1 MEKKVKKDINEILD
15 KRIKRERRI
24 ERIVGLIGLIG
35 GIVLG
40 IRILMWMVTLI
51 N

>member
-1 MEKKVKKDINEILD
+1 MEIKKK
-15 KRIKRERRI
+15 KRIEDILKRERRI
-24 ERIVGLIGLIG
+24 ERIVCLIGLIG

-40 IRILMWMVTLI
+40 IRILIGMISLI

>member
-1 MEKKVKKDINEILD
+1 MEKKININQLLD
-15 KRIKRERRI
+15 KKLKRERRI
-24 ERIVGLIGLIG
+24 ERIVCLIGLIG

>member
-1 MEKKVKKDINEILD
+1 MEIKKK
-15 KRIKRERRI
+15 KRIEDIVKRERTIQRI
-24 ERIVGLIGLIG
+24 IGIVGLVL

-40 IRILMWMVTLI
+40 IKILIGMITLI